1 MGIKEILE
9 KLGVNQEEFKTLRS
23 YLINKSDICFLSGN
37 ICYIEEAKEEIK
49 ICSIDTNSCT
59 RDSFY
64 SLVLEKENEI
74 WKIAKIS

>member
-49 ICSIDTNSCT
+49 
-59 RDSFY
+59 
-64 SLVLEKENEI
+64 EKKKETVED
-74 WKIAKIS
+74 KKED